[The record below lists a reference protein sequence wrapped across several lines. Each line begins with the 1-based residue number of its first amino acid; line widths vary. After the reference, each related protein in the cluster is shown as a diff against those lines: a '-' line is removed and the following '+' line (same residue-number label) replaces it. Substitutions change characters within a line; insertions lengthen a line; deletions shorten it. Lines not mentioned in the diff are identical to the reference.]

1 VGLIIGFI
9 FGVYLIHSSREAF
22 PDSSRLHKHRSIRTR
37 AKRHAAHPWTV
48 YGRLCSNIRVCFGPL
63 NCVCSVLTERHS
75 FFMAIGTT
83 IRTDSSPI
91 AAQAFGS
98 INNRPT
104 ILSRQ
109 YQNLNAARAE
119 KN

>member
-1 VGLIIGFI
+1 MLI
-9 FGVYLIHSSREAF
+9 S
-22 PDSSRLHKHRSIRTR
+22 
-37 AKRHAAHPWTV
+37 
-48 YGRLCSNIRVCFGPL
+48 
-63 NCVCSVLTERHS
+63 RHS

-91 AAQAFGS
+91 VAQAFGS

-109 YQNLNAARAE
+109 YQTLKASRAD

>member
-1 VGLIIGFI
+1 MLDPTIAP
-9 FGVYLIHSSREAF
+9 SA
-22 PDSSRLHKHRSIRTR
+22 
-37 AKRHAAHPWTV
+37 
-48 YGRLCSNIRVCFGPL
+48 
-63 NCVCSVLTERHS
+63 LTGRHS

-91 AAQAFGS
+91 VAQAFGS

-109 YQNLNAARAE
+109 YQSMKTARAE